1 MGHNGSKLLL
11 VDPKTLSASM
21 SKLLEQLVRSIPG
34 GGRSSLATISKWLAD
49 FDQFKG
55 LEGHSRDG
63 KLEGWRIEIPGQ
75 YNGLKAPDLHSNVLL
90 MGFDQVL
97 ITLKSKQRP
106 KLLTMRGSDEKEY
119 KFVVKGGED
128 LRLDQRIEQLFEVM
142 NGVLTRDS
150 ACSGRRLSIRTYA
163 VIPVSK
169 KCGLLQFVENT
180 STLEHVMKDG
190 LSSHI
195 AALMQQGQK
204 PAEMSP
210 DKWLAKVQEQYAEW
224 VGRRGGTKNMM
235 ENYHNLYKKTDHKEV
250 SLKLDAFRAQLPRDA
265 LRMGFS
271 RLATSAESYLALRS
285 NFSRSLAVLSICG
298 YIAGVGDRHL
308 ANTLVD
314 MWSGT
319 LVPIDFGYSFGTNVL
334 LLPVPELVPFRL
346 TSQLT
351 NFLLP
356 LDAVGLLRSD
366 MVRIMAALHGSRDI
380 ISAVME
386 VFVKEPLV
394 DWKQEAVKLKRA
406 RGTRVGGPTSSG
418 SGLEEIDLQVLV

>member
-1 MGHNGSKLLL
+1 VQQVKEMGHDGSKLLS
-11 VDPKTLSASM
+11 VDPKTFSASM
-21 SKLLEQLVRSIPG
+21 SKLLEQLARSIPG

-55 LEGHSRDG
+55 LEGDRRDG

-75 YNGLKAPDLHSNVLL
+75 YNGLKAP
-90 MGFDQVL
+90 
-97 ITLKSKQRP
+97 QRP

-180 STLEHVMKDG
+180 STLEDVMKDG

-204 PAEMSP
+204 PAEISP
-210 DKWLAKVQEQYAEW
+210 DKWLVKVQEQYAEW

-235 ENYHNLYKKTDHKEV
+235 ENYHNLYKKADHKEV